1 MKKLQ
6 AQQITEFMLAA
17 PLLIAFFVILT
28 EFAFAFNAHL
38 VFSNAI
44 KSSISAYLSA
54 SAADSTDYDYEN
66 AVKTYI
72 LADMKK
78 NKITNLNSLDIKL
91 ITVDDY
97 PVVIGSYTYKPG
109 FSFAFLPALK
119 NIQMNSAS
127 VFPIQKPQIGTYK
140 NGFSTNELNKIQ
152 PQTTPDQGELQ

>member
-17 PLLIAFFVILT
+17 PLLIAFFIILT

-78 NKITNLNSLDIKL
+78 NKITNL
-91 ITVDDY
+91 
-97 PVVIGSYTYKPG
+97 
-109 FSFAFLPALK
+109 
-119 NIQMNSAS
+119 MNSAS